1 MKGISS
7 VALLA
12 LSLSFSVASAEL
24 PAVEGDMTDLA
35 EIDLFDPF
43 ADRGEPL
50 KGGDLDACVD
60 RLARGENRQK
70 VALAKD
76 GLKRLVAGYRKW
88 PGLGKNKRYGV
99 FVDYT
104 KNSREKRAFLI
115 DFKSCD
121 VLFSEY
127 VIHGGTTYSPL
138 AFYGDPNR
146 DGLLDYCRQ
155 PNGSR
160 QYMTRPGVYVTRG
173 CHQTQLK
180 GWPQIYKDCEGIKL
194 EGLEPSNGDAYRAGV
209 VLHEHEAIPNDAS
222 MKFEGQGCPSMPAG
236 ALKPMVPYGL
246 MRGALVLLYAPQCD
260 E

>member
-7 VALLA
+7 VALLV
-12 LSLSFSVASAEL
+12 LCLGLSVARAQAPAALNESAHLDPLDIFE
-24 PAVEGDMTDLA
+24 PLA
-35 EIDLFDPF
+35 DY
-43 ADRGEPL
+43 GEPL
-50 KGGDLDACVD
+50 RGRDLNACIE
-60 RLARGENRQK
+60 RLSRGENRHR
-70 VALAKD
+70 VALPKA
-76 GLKRLVAGYRKW
+76 GLKRLAAGYQRW
-88 PGLGKNKRYGV
+88 PGYGTNKRYGL

-104 KNSREKRAFLI
+104 RNSRDKRAFLI
-115 DFKSCD
+115 DFQACD

-127 VIHGGTTYSPL
+127 VIHGGTTYNPL

-146 DGLLDYCRQ
+146 DGLLDHCRQ

-173 CHQTQLK
+173 CHQTKLQ

-194 EGLEPSNGDAYRAGV
+194 EGLERSNGDAYRAGV